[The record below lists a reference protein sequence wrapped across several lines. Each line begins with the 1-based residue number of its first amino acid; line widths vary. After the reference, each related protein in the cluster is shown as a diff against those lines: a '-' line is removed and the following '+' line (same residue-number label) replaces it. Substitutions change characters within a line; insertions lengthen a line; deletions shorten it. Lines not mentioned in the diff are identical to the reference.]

1 MAGEADVN
9 RQRAL
14 VGINLIL
21 RHLIEDES
29 ESSSSDEELD
39 ILERFLPD
47 ALRVRR
53 RRKVPRLENYV
64 EEVMPLWTDND
75 FKSHFRMSRATFEYV
90 LGVIGNRLARN
101 QPGRA
106 MISPEKQFLIA
117 LWRMATPD
125 SYRSVCEKFN
135 VSRSTALLSVRRVTR
150 ALVTLAPAL
159 IRWPRQERCQTIAQ
173 EFEAISAFPKVIGAI
188 GGTHIHI
195 PAPIVNP
202 EAYLNRKSYH
212 SIQLQGV
219 CDHKA
224 RFINCSIGHAGSL
237 PNQRVFCLS
246 EVQDFLGDD
255 NKFPADCHL
264 VGDSAYELHKNLMVP
279 YRDNGHLSQRQ
290 KHFNFCLSSARIAIE
305 RAFGQLKGRFR
316 SLLHCLPMI
325 DTAEVPD
332 FILACCVLHNICI
345 LMGDEVDECLTA
357 EPLEEGADVPN
368 LAEGAGQA
376 AVQGAA
382 NVKRDAICAQLILR
396 DV

>member
-47 ALRVRR
+47 ALPVRR

-64 EEVMPLWTDND
+64 EEVMPLWTDSD

-101 QPGRA
+101 QPGLA

-117 LWRMATPD
+117 IWRMATPD
-125 SYRSVCEKFN
+125 SY
-135 VSRSTALLSVRRVTR
+135 RVTR

-159 IRWPRQERCQTIAQ
+159 IRWPRQERCVTIAQ
-173 EFEAISAFPKVIGAI
+173 GFEAISAFPKTIGAI
-188 GGTHIHI
+188 DGTHIRI
-195 PAPIVNP
+195 PAPRVNP
-202 EAYLNRKSYH
+202 EAYINRKSYH

-224 RFINCSIGHAGSL
+224 CFINCYLGHAGSL
-237 PNQRVFCLS
+237 HDQRVFRLS
-246 EVQDFLGDD
+246 EVQDFLGDE

-264 VGDSAYELHKNLMVP
+264 VGDSAYKLHYV
-279 YRDNGHLSQRQ
+279 
-290 KHFNFCLSSARIAIE
+290 
-305 RAFGQLKGRFR
+305 
-316 SLLHCLPMI
+316 
-325 DTAEVPD
+325 
-332 FILACCVLHNICI
+332 
-345 LMGDEVDECLTA
+345 
-357 EPLEEGADVPN
+357 
-368 LAEGAGQA
+368 
-376 AVQGAA
+376 
-382 NVKRDAICAQLILR
+382 
-396 DV
+396 